1 MDYEGKYK
9 NIFSNIPDWI
19 FTIGVMVT
27 ATALGYLFSIL
38 MLSDTNIAMV
48 YILGVLI
55 ISAYCDRQFF
65 GIAASA
71 VSVIAFNFFFVDPFF
86 SLRAHGRDY
95 PMTFLTM
102 FGVAFIT
109 STLAEKV
116 KKQARF
122 SEQARAVAQREK
134 LRADLLRAISHDL
147 RTPLTAISGNAS
159 NLYSNYEQFSEEEKK
174 LLYNDIYED
183 SMWLINLSENL
194 LSITR
199 IEDGRMDIR
208 ISPQLMEDVVEAAV
222 AFCNRKSM
230 GHRIKTAYEEELIIA
245 NIDARLI
252 TQVIINLVENAVKY
266 SAKDTTITINVKR
279 DNNKVVV
286 SVADNGMGIP
296 DDEKQKVFDMFY
308 SGNNG
313 AGDGRRSL
321 GVGLAL
327 CKTIVEAHG
336 GMIGIED
343 NTPSGTRATFSV
355 PEGRVEFDES

>member
-1 MDYEGKYK
+1 MGNGKK
-9 NIFSNIPDWI
+9 IQHILNSIPDWI
-19 FTIGVMVT
+19 FTIGVMIL
-27 ATALGYLFSIL
+27 ATVLGYIFSIL
-38 MLSDTNIAMV
+38 KLSDTNIAMV

-55 ISAYCDRQFF
+55 ISAHCEKQAY
-65 GIAASA
+65 GITASA
-71 VSVIAFNFFFVDPFF
+71 VSVIAFNFFFVDPHF

-95 PMTFLTM
+95 PMIFLTM

-109 STLAEKV
+109 STLAGKV
-116 KKQARF
+116 KKQARL
-122 SEQARAVAQREK
+122 SEQANAVAQREK

-159 NLYSNYEQFSEEEKK
+159 NLYSNSEQFSEEEKK

-230 GHRIKTAYEEELIIA
+230 GHRIETAYEDELIIA

-252 TQVIINLVENAVKY
+252 TQVMINLVENAVKY
-266 SAKDTTITINVKR
+266 SAKDTTISINVKM
-279 DNNKVVV
+279 NEGSVVV
-286 SVADNGMGIP
+286 YVADNGVGIA
-296 DDEKQKVFDMFY
+296 DNDKKKVFYMFY

-327 CKTIVEAHG
+327 CKTIIEAHG
-336 GMIGIED
+336 GMISIED
-343 NTPSGTRATFSV
+343 NIPVGTKVIFCV
-355 PEGRVEFDES
+355 PEGKVDIDEP